1 MNRTKIIIVLLLIVF
16 SIQAQTWQQKNVG
29 NNVYVSFPAEVKYE
43 MKSSNGKNVGQ
54 YTSKTD
60 NCLFMVL
67 VMYDVIPDYP
77 NFVNMKQSN
86 QNELISILL
95 DNFCKGKLM
104 YSNSH
109 NEMVK
114 TTINN
119 YLARQLSYTA
129 TNPATGE
136 LGKRFSKSFVVANKL
151 FAVECW
157 FLSDND
163 VCRKEKNEFFNSIT
177 IK

>member
-1 MNRTKIIIVLLLIVF
+1 MNRTKIIIGLLLIVF

-29 NNVYVSFPAEVKYE
+29 NNVFVSFPSEVKYE

-54 YTSKTD
+54 YATKTN

-67 VMYDVIPDYP
+67 VLYDMIPDYP
-77 NFVNMKQSN
+77 NFVNLTKSDKYN
-86 QNELISILL
+86 LITILL

-109 NEMVK
+109 SEVVK

-119 YLARQLSYTA
+119 YQARQLSYTA

-157 FLSDND
+157 YLNDNQNS
-163 VCRKEKNEFFNSIT
+163 RNEKLKFYNSIV

>member
-1 MNRTKIIIVLLLIVF
+1 MEKNSIILALLFLTF
-16 SIQAQTWQQKNVG
+16 SIQAQTWQKKNVG
-29 NNVYVSFPAEVKYE
+29 NNVYVSFPSEVKYD

-54 YTSKTD
+54 YISKTD
-60 NCLFMVL
+60 YCLFMVMVL
-67 VMYDVIPDYP
+67 YDVIPNYS
-77 NFVNMKQSN
+77 NFVNLKHTEQA
-86 QNELISILL
+86 ELISILL

-136 LGKRFSKSFVVANKL
+136 AGKRFSKSFVVANKL
-151 FAVECW
+151 FSVECW
-157 FLSDND
+157 YLSDSSTSNLEMVD
-163 VCRKEKNEFFNSIT
+163 FFNSIQ

>member
-1 MNRTKIIIVLLLIVF
+1 MKKTLFAAILLF
-16 SIQAQTWQQKNVG
+16 SILSLTAQNWQRKEVG
-29 NNVYVSFPAEVKYE
+29 NNVSVSFPTEVKYE

-54 YTSKTD
+54 YASKTD

-67 VMYDVIPDYP
+67 VMYDMIPDYP
-77 NFVNMKQSN
+77 NFVNLNKSD
-86 QNELISILL
+86 QNNFITILL

-109 NEMVK
+109 SEVAK

-119 YLARQLSYTA
+119 HLARQLSYTA

-151 FAVECW
+151 FSFECW
-157 FLSDND
+157 YLSDSSTSNLEMVD
-163 VCRKEKNEFFNSIT
+163 FYNSIQ